1 MNGRQLLEAMGNVD
15 PKYVEEAET
24 AFPAGRKVPV
34 FAALAACLCL
44 VFLTIWGS
52 PWLNERNPVSSGE
65 DQNQNS
71 QVFDDVHDSSV
82 PEDSLMVLR
91 VEALTEDGFLGTE
104 ILRDGITPGASWRV
118 ILPEETRGEGAA
130 HLLPEA
136 GTLVTIEVTS
146 RKDEDRVLV
155 GEIVEMW
162 EISPT
167 QERSNP

>member
-15 PKYVEEAET
+15 TKYIEEAET
-24 AFPAGRKVPV
+24 ALQAGRRLPV
-34 FAALAACLCL
+34 FAAFAACLCL
-44 VFLTIWGS
+44 AFLMTWGS
-52 PWLNERNPVSSGE
+52 PWLNDRNQVSSGE
-65 DQNQNS
+65 EQNQNT
-71 QVFDDVHDSSV
+71 QVFDGVYNNSA
-82 PEDSLMVLR
+82 PEESLVVLR

-104 ILRDGITPGASWRV
+104 ILRDGITPGTSWRV

-136 GTLVTIEVTS
+136 GTLVAIEVTS

>member
-1 MNGRQLLEAMGNVD
+1 MNGRQLLEALGTVD

-24 AFPAGRKVPV
+24 ALPVRRKLPV

-44 VFLTIWGS
+44 VVLMTWGS
-52 PWLNERNPVSSGE
+52 PWLNDRNQVSCGE
-65 DQNQNS
+65 EQNQNT
-71 QVFDDVHDSSV
+71 QIFDCVHNNSA
-82 PEDSLMVLR
+82 PEESLVVLR
-91 VEALTEDGFLGTE
+91 VEALTEDGFFGTE
-104 ILRDGITPGASWRV
+104 ILRDGISLGASWRV
-118 ILPEETRGEGAA
+118 ILPEETRGEGTA

-155 GEIVEMW
+155 GEIVETG